1 MNTSIY
7 KSTLL
12 VLLAGVSL
20 LAGIAKAEDGIVKN
34 AYGDY
39 VVTITDR
46 NGVARRELFIP
57 ATKIDPAVRS
67 LWHLSDKVITYRYR
81 VHNGSLAKQ
90 HLNLFIVE
98 PVTGLITTPPVISK
112 QANRRDYV
120 LTLIKASKNSIQNP
134 SGGWDGDIID
144 IPAGFR
150 LGWGNASQDPA
161 LPSGLAPGTG
171 ASGFGYQ
178 SADLPGIAIM
188 ELRGDVTYTDDTYSQ
203 YDDPEMIDM
212 QTPVGDQY
220 QQMQNN
226 DFVPRYVAAA
236 MIAVPVPFDAAVL
249 LDRIRSQV
257 ATWPSKQLVD
267 ATFAAQLDRYL
278 LASVDAYRLNNAK
291 VGKEHIEAIRK
302 MLEKEHHYLDKEDLD
317 DEDNEEHK
325 TATRFTIDRL
335 AARVLDFDLKYVLK
349 RMKKDDEHEH
359 DRGDKEK

>member
-12 VLLAGVSL
+12 VLLAGASL
-20 LAGIAKAEDGIVKN
+20 LAALAKAEDGIVKN
-34 AYGDY
+34 TDGDY

-46 NGVARRELFIP
+46 NGVARRNLFITS
-57 ATKIDPAVRS
+57 TKIDPTVRS
-67 LWHLSDKVITYRYR
+67 SWHLSDSAVTYRYR
-81 VHNGSLAKQ
+81 IQNGSLAKQ
-90 HLNLFIVE
+90 YLQSARIEN
-98 PVTGLITTPPVISK
+98 VTGIIATPSVIPK
-112 QANRRDYV
+112 QADRRTYV
-120 LTLIKASKNSIQNP
+120 RVLINAFKNSILKP
-134 SGGWDGDIID
+134 AGGWEGGIHDMDE
-144 IPAGFR
+144 GFR
-150 LGWGNASQDPA
+150 LSWYTASQDPA

-188 ELRGDVTYTDDTYSQ
+188 KLRGDVTYTDDTFSQ
-203 YDDPEMIDM
+203 YDDPEMLDTL
-212 QTPVGDQY
+212 TPLGEQY
-220 QQMQNN
+220 IQMQNN

-236 MIAVPVPFDAAVL
+236 MIAVPAPFDAAVL

-278 LASVDAYRLNNAK
+278 LASADAYRLNNAK

-302 MLEKEHHYLDKEDLD
+302 MLAKEHHYLDKEDAD
-317 DEDNEEHK
+317 DEDSEEHK

-335 AARVLDFDLKYVLK
+335 AARILDFDLKYVLK
-349 RMKKDDEHEH
+349 RMKKDDKHER